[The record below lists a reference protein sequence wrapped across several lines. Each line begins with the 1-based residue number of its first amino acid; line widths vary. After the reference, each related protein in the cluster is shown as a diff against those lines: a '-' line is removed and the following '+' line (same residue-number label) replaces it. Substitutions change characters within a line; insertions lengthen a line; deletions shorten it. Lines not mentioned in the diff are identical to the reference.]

1 MKQAGRQRGT
11 TYKMSISVMDSA
23 TETPYSAE
31 RSSWARGGMSS
42 GGL

>member
-1 MKQAGRQRGT
+1 
-11 TYKMSISVMDSA
+11 MSMSVMDSA

-42 GGL
+42 GGLQRENGQRWQLA